1 LYFAEKT
8 LGCHEENRCRL
19 APADGSTSAA
29 SSEPEH
35 MKKLGDYIITA
46 FAINV
51 FAIMSVGGLC
61 ILLVKDMVHNIT
73 ILKSESEKVA
83 KFDEVNN
90 KIPKMLIAVHHS
102 IIESAPDHMLTA
114 LAIVDELH
122 EEVVAYQT
130 EEEYAGA
137 DDGNAQVLLQKIQD
151 HLLATRDMLL
161 PAYKEFSTN
170 GTINPQELTGLEEMG
185 NSVQYLTGVLNKG
198 RFDNIARLVN
208 ESYEKMALILF
219 LYLTASFIGILA
231 SCVAYV
237 VLTRHTITPLKRL
250 ATATRKVAG
259 GDLST
264 RIQTASRTEI
274 GTLYESFNIMTA
286 RLQQHEKRREDF
298 SRELEQKVAA
308 RTSELGRAN
317 LSLKKAQADLI
328 RMEKIATMG
337 QIATAVNHE
346 IKTPLN
352 SLYMN
357 LQLLT
362 KQIKKHVG
370 EKEEARAT
378 MLEVASIIDGEI
390 ARINGIIEEF
400 VKYARFAPSDLKQND
415 LNELLKGVAGMI
427 SQNAQQ
433 TGVTIRLSLAEE
445 VNSILLDKKKM
456 TQALLNLCV
465 NAIQAMPGG
474 GTLTIQ
480 TAKTSHHVIITIA
493 DTGTGIAAEDIDRI
507 FDPFFTRKE
516 GGLGFGLP
524 IVRRIIED
532 HQGQITC
539 RSTAGEY
546 TLFEIVLPL

>member
-1 LYFAEKT
+1 
-8 LGCHEENRCRL
+8 
-19 APADGSTSAA
+19 
-29 SSEPEH
+29 

-61 ILLVKDMVHNIT
+61 ILLVKDMVDNIT
-73 ILKSESEKVA
+73 VLKSESEQVA
-83 KFDEVNN
+83 KFDGVNN

-102 IIESAPDHMLTA
+102 IIESAPDHMLAA

-122 EEVVAYQT
+122 EEVVVYQK
-130 EEEYAGA
+130 EGGHGGGA
-137 DDGNAQVLLQKIQD
+137 DAGNAQILLQKIQD
-151 HLLATRDMLL
+151 NLLATRNMLL
-161 PAYKEFSTN
+161 PAHSEFSKT
-170 GTINPQELTGLEEMG
+170 GIIDPERLTSLEELG
-185 NSVQYLTGVLNKG
+185 NSVQHLTGVLNKG

-208 ESYEKMALILF
+208 DSYGKMSLILF
-219 LYLTASFIGILA
+219 LYLIASFIGILA

-237 VLTRHTITPLKRL
+237 VLTRHTITPLKHL

-264 RIQTASRTEI
+264 RIQTDSRTEI

-308 RTSELGRAN
+308 RTSELGMAN
-317 LSLKKAQADLI
+317 LSLKKAQTDLI
-328 RMEKIATMG
+328 RMEKIATLG

-362 KQIKKHVG
+362 RQIKKHVA
-370 EKEEARAT
+370 EKEEARGA
-378 MLEVASIIDGEI
+378 MLDVASIIDGEI

-415 LNELLKGVAGMI
+415 LNELIQGLADMI
-427 SQNAQQ
+427 SQNARQA
-433 TGVTIRLSLAEE
+433 GVAISLSLVEGI
-445 VNSILLDKKKM
+445 NSILLDKKKM

-474 GTLTIQ
+474 GTLTIE
-480 TAKTSHHVIITIA
+480 TAKTSSQVIITIA
-493 DTGTGIAAEDIDRI
+493 DTGTGIAADDLDRI

-539 RSTAGEY
+539 RSKAGEF
-546 TLFEIVLPL
+546 TVFEIALPMQAGTGTASPLPEEGFS